1 MRGTKKAQWSRR
13 VNRKSKIMTTSM
25 EIATLFTVKYAEAL
39 KSSDNVLYPRQKV
52 STGSLDAIQ
61 VCNVF
66 PYVRAV

>member
-1 MRGTKKAQWSRR
+1 
-13 VNRKSKIMTTSM
+13 MTTSM
-25 EIATLFTVKYAEAL
+25 EIATLVIFTVKYTEAL
-39 KSSDNVLYPRQKV
+39 KSSDNALYPPQKV